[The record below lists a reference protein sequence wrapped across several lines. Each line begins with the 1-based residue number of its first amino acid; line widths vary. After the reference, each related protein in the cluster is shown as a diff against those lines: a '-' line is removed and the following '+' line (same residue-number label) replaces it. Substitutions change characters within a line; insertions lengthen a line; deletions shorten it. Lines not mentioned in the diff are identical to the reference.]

1 MEKVSDLWLF
11 LMKEGLPIEQPGDL
25 KTLIDINRSQ
35 MKKISQSEAA
45 AISNFS
51 LDLLS
56 NFMAKD
62 KNWKSSPPEHDKR
75 ISLMK
80 TMLEYRRR
88 QHIEMLDFSFF
99 KKIVDI
105 PKLKCLFSKSFFI
118 NFTVQ
123 ESSANSL
130 LSLQGYFLKNF
141 IYFHLRHDMR
151 FRASIDSYM
160 IERDNPYTRNTIRE
174 ENRKDISL
182 RDKYINNPIF
192 NIEDF
197 SLYLLDN
204 FFPNIAGIWA
214 DHSHFAPA
222 YILQFIR
229 IAFEYGMITIEKAKK
244 MVPYLLRA
252 TMSLMK
258 LEEGWVER
266 QPEEK
271 KFSVRIKLHN
281 ITHLFAKCREHISM
295 IVVSILV
302 LISDSYF
309 MHKFQEY
316 VEQKTSEQTIQEE
329 MLQNFMLF
337 DKEINDA
344 VLFITMNYLSNNVA
358 ILEHKSTNDFC
369 KQAVEKVFLF
379 ITTTTRDCFLN
390 SLKLITVNDLHFFEK
405 KDIIAEELRHSA
417 DELGNTFRKLLEMV
431 GRGCFSQETAKLD
444 IREASDSAFDTF
456 MRSYIGQDPE
466 SDSPTLESICKKITD
481 KIDKIMQIHTE
492 FKVAL
497 VKESIPLMLVSLV
510 DYCSDYFPETVYAAV
525 STMCFKLLRS
535 IAEQNNFCKAQ
546 LFKGECWF
554 HFKRLL
560 SNFSRYDAYIF
571 LFHLCGEKNASVFLG
586 REVFASFLQLYEK
599 KSNEICHKLDLDN
612 PIDSLQVENCATLI
626 LMTKYL
632 TKYFYNDFLDENEK
646 MQNLLLTQEV
656 VFTNL
661 ASIFL
666 PVLINIVNQVGFV
679 DALPT
684 PSDLLIPELFNDDK
698 TAELMSRIPMI
709 SATRDKQVLLVHT
722 VFFVFKLYNR
732 ISADV
737 CTTLQ
742 HGQLLD
748 HVNQLKLT
756 IESGCLIQN
765 LSVMPVGLE
774 AEILVFL
781 KNLRILPETQMLVEN
796 VTNVA
801 FNIFETSDPFERQE
815 IEGGLKEI
823 RQKIINL
830 ELQKKVTGSEQLQD
844 IITQAK
850 EEEKELKRQKKI
862 LHYSNLKFIQKAI
875 QRLKQIRAN
884 PKIKNEGEKYV
895 YAGLLPIILKYAEG
909 IEELSFFD
917 STSKIRVAFHK
928 IGILIKIFSEAI
940 EDFNHLTG
948 REVSIEGFTEA
959 GFPPSYL
966 SKIDLDG
973 QKITQLP
980 EETQAWSD
988 SMVEER
994 IHRGSKKLC
1003 ELITEFYES
1012 TAFFPY
1018 IKARKDISKEDFT
1031 NSIYAAKFEEKTTD
1045 PLLSTKK
1052 VVLGYFIKKYQEAK
1066 DQHLHRE
1073 EEPNLLGFFDR
1084 NTQNLKGVFNSCL
1097 DRLLSRT
1104 KLEKMVKTNYL
1115 SHNVPLSKFW
1125 VTPSCQA
1132 YVNMMVMLVSKSKT
1146 ARKELF
1152 DFISEGRLE
1161 QAAGKQDGE
1170 GLDQEEAMTVVAS
1183 PHTEEKSLKTFDLT
1197 AAVHPVSSAT
1207 DKPSAPHV
1215 YPNGFTHPNEYLLTI
1230 LLRIQADL
1238 VFYLSSNSTR
1248 HTIWWITHQTYEM
1261 ISSFFKNLC
1270 ECNYMPFKLY
1280 LAEAIPKPE
1289 DENFSAFAGKSFS
1302 EIFSEEFKFI
1312 MKTTSI
1318 ARNKD
1323 PVMVPSDRHERV
1335 QEILLPLLKIISEA
1349 TIGPCVENQNI
1360 FIKSDLEALCN
1371 LSTRILDDL
1380 SSEYFQLAALS
1391 LELISALTEG
1401 HDKEKLIRIANKL
1414 PASIIIDRVQ
1424 RYVKKLFIQHK
1435 IKDGDIDID
1444 KSKKKKD
1451 EDALPSN
1458 KIVPVSLE
1466 SIKNKDSKQPVT
1478 IITEEMENAAQLE
1491 DWDEL
1496 FELYM
1501 EEETFSDSPIFSF
1514 VFKLFVVW
1522 KTLANQSSSHSSR
1535 MKEVTD
1541 DAEKYFKKSNLFL
1554 GIKADF
1560 NFEKPTEI
1568 ACIFYFLSKKI
1579 LCEVEVLD
1587 DHQQSVLMYFP
1598 RLPQCFML
1606 SEEAKR
1612 NYRAECDISDS
1623 NTKMVDL
1630 LRNFDLFKIQMVSSF
1645 KLQRKLT
1652 NLYNIISTDAF
1663 FYYTYFCWITGFIL
1677 NVLLCA
1683 SLISSGQS
1691 TGMVAKNSKID
1702 SAVRVVSL
1710 ILIVLSALLLLL
1722 WMISKYP
1729 QTYATRLEDY
1739 KFDNPGKN
1747 AGSLKARLY
1756 VAVISSFTKQPF
1768 PMSYS
1773 LHVVFTVLGLTVD
1786 EIFFTLNLLLII
1798 NISKTTAFVLKSILL
1813 HIDQL
1818 GLTLMLSIFVIYC
1831 YTILAMEF
1839 LYEQIK
1845 LDDDNKICDELYRC
1859 FFKKFVGRTAY
1870 DITFFMFITVIALN
1884 IIFGIIIDTFSQLR
1898 DDQNERRSL
1907 LSPVTDAENNCFV
1920 CGNTRAE
1927 FSKKSTNFDLHL
1939 VEHHD
1944 PWNYIYYIFYLKHK
1958 GEDELSGLEY
1968 MAWDGFIKKDATWIP
1983 IGTTRYLGRSD

>member
-1 MEKVSDLWLF
+1 MEKISDLWLF
-11 LMKEGLPIEQPGDL
+11 LVKEGMPLEHPGNL
-25 KTLIDINRSQ
+25 KALIDLNKSE
-35 MKKISQSEAA
+35 MKRIIGSDSA
-45 AISNFS
+45 AISNMS
-51 LDLLS
+51 LEALEK
-56 NFMAKD
+56 FMAKD

-75 ISLMK
+75 IALMK
-80 TMLEYRRR
+80 KMLEFRRR
-88 QHIEMLDFSFF
+88 QHIEMLDFTYFR
-99 KKIVDI
+99 KLVDI
-105 PKLKCLFSKSFFI
+105 PKLKCLFSKNFFI

-174 ENRKDISL
+174 ENRKDAFLS
-182 RDKYINNPIF
+182 DKYINNPIF

-229 IAFEYGMITIEKAKK
+229 IAFEYGMIRIEKAKQL
-244 MVPYLLRA
+244 VPFLLRA

-271 KFSVRIKLHN
+271 KFSERIKLHN
-281 ITHLFAKCREHISM
+281 ITHMFAKCREHISM

-309 MHKFQEY
+309 MDKFQEY

-329 MLQNFMLF
+329 MLDNFMLF

-344 VLFITMNYLSNNVA
+344 VLFITMNYLSNNVT

-379 ITTTTRDCFLN
+379 VTTTTRDCFLN
-390 SLKLITVNDLHFFEK
+390 SLKLITINDLHFFEK
-405 KDIIAEELRHSA
+405 KDTIAEELRHSA
-417 DELGNTFRKLLEMV
+417 DELGNTFRKLLEMI
-431 GRGCFSQETAKLD
+431 GKGCFSQDTAKLD

-456 MRSYIGQDPE
+456 MRSYIGQDPD
-466 SDSPTLESICKKITD
+466 SDSATLESICKRITD
-481 KIDKIMQIHTE
+481 KVDKIMQIHTE

-510 DYCSDYFPETVYAAV
+510 DYCSDYFPDTVYAAI
-525 STMCFKLLRS
+525 SAMCFKLLRS
-535 IAEQNNFCKAQ
+535 ITEHNNFCKAQ

-560 SNFSRYDAYIF
+560 SNFSRSDAYVF
-571 LFHLCGEKNASVFLG
+571 LFQLCGEKNASAFLG

-599 KSNEICHKLDLDN
+599 KSNEICHKLDIDN
-612 PIDSLQVENCATLI
+612 PIESLQIANCATLI

-632 TKYFYNDFLDENEK
+632 TKYFYNEFLNENEK

-661 ASIFL
+661 AKIFL
-666 PVLINIVNQVGFV
+666 PVLINIIKGVGFV
-679 DALPT
+679 DCQPA
-684 PSDLLIPELFNDDK
+684 SGDLLTPELFNDDK
-698 TAELMSRIPMI
+698 TVELMARIPQI
-709 SATRDKQVLLVHT
+709 QEARDKQVLLVHT
-722 VFFVFKLYNR
+722 VFFAFKLYNR

-742 HGQLLD
+742 HGLLLN
-748 HVNQLKLT
+748 HVNELKLV
-756 IESGCLIQN
+756 IEGSSIIQN
-765 LSVMPVGLE
+765 LSIMPAGLE

-801 FNIFETSDPFERQE
+801 FNIFETSDLIERQE
-815 IEGGLKEI
+815 VEEGLRGVK
-823 RQKIINL
+823 QQIIDL
-830 ELQKKVTGSEQLQD
+830 ELQKREAWTDHLQQQVD
-844 IITQAK
+844 DAK
-850 EEEKELKRQKKI
+850 EEEKRLKRQKKQM
-862 LHYSNLKFIQKAI
+862 HYSNLKFIHKAV
-875 QRLKQIRAN
+875 QRLWLIRAN
-884 PKIKNEGEKYV
+884 PKMKSEGEKYV

-909 IEELSFFD
+909 IEELSYFD
-917 STSKIRVAFHK
+917 STTKIRVAFHK
-928 IGILIKIFSEAI
+928 IGILIKVFSEAI
-940 EDFNHLTG
+940 GDLNSLTG
-948 REVSIEGFTEA
+948 REVSVEGFAEA
-959 GFPPSYL
+959 GFSPEYL
-966 SKIDLDG
+966 AKIVLEG

-988 SMVEER
+988 TEIEKK
-994 IHRGSKKLC
+994 IHMGAKKLC
-1003 ELITEFYES
+1003 ELIVEFYDS

-1031 NSIYAAKFEEKTTD
+1031 NSIYAAKFEEMTTD

-1052 VVLGYFIKKYQEAK
+1052 VVLSYFIKEYQEAK
-1066 DQHLHRE
+1066 DQYLHRE

-1104 KLEKMVKTNYL
+1104 KLEKMMKSNYL

-1132 YVNMMVMLVSKSKT
+1132 YVNMTVMLVAKSKT

-1152 DFISEGRLE
+1152 DFISEGRPSQEKE
-1161 QAAGKQDGE
+1161 QETNPESA
-1170 GLDQEEAMTVVAS
+1170 QEEAPTVENSPAAEPKAPKRFELKADPVA
-1183 PHTEEKSLKTFDLT
+1183 
-1197 AAVHPVSSAT
+1197 VQPV
-1207 DKPSAPHV
+1207 DRPPAPHI

-1230 LLRIQADL
+1230 LLRVQADL

-1270 ECNYMPFKLY
+1270 ECNYMPFKSY
-1280 LAEAIPKPE
+1280 LAEAIPIPE
-1289 DENFSAFAGKSFS
+1289 DENFSAFSGKTYS

-1312 MKTTSI
+1312 MKTTSM

-1323 PVMVPSDRHERV
+1323 PVMLPSDRHERV

-1349 TIGPCVENQNI
+1349 TIGPCVKNQMI

-1380 SSEYFQLAALS
+1380 SSEYFQLAALA
-1391 LELISALTEG
+1391 LELLSALTEG
-1401 HDKEKLIRIANKL
+1401 HDREKLIKIANKL
-1414 PASIIIDRVQ
+1414 PASIIIDRIQ
-1424 RYVKKLFIQHK
+1424 RYIKKLFIQHK
-1435 IKDGDIDID
+1435 IRDGDIDIA
-1444 KSKKKKD
+1444 SITGKK
-1451 EDALPSN
+1451 EEHEQVPAN

-1466 SIKNKDSKQPVT
+1466 SLKKDPSKPSDSTVD

-1491 DWDEL
+1491 DWDDL

-1501 EEETFSDSPIFSF
+1501 EEETFSDSPIFDF

-1522 KTLANQSSSHSSR
+1522 KTLANQSSNHSSR

-1541 DAEKYFKKSNLFL
+1541 DAEKYFKKTNLFL
-1554 GIKADF
+1554 GIKADL

-1568 ACIFYFLSKKI
+1568 ACIFYFLSRKI

-1587 DHQQSVLMYFP
+1587 SDQKSVLMYFP

-1606 SEEAKR
+1606 SDEAKR

-1645 KLQRKLT
+1645 RLQRKLN

-1677 NVLLCA
+1677 NALLCA

-1691 TGMVAKNSKID
+1691 TGFVARNTKID
-1702 SAVRVVSL
+1702 TAVRVLSL
-1710 ILIVLSALLLLL
+1710 ILIVVSALLLLL

-1729 QTYATRLEDY
+1729 QTYATKLEDY

-1747 AGSLKARLY
+1747 ASSLKARLY
-1756 VAVISSFTKQPF
+1756 VAIITSFTKQPF
-1768 PMSYS
+1768 PMSYT
-1773 LHVVFTVLGLTVD
+1773 LHMVFTVLGLSVD

-1813 HIDQL
+1813 HVDQL
-1818 GLTLMLSIFVIYC
+1818 ALTLMLSIFVIYC

-1859 FFKKFVGRTAY
+1859 FFYVLNTGLRNGGGFAESLKDIDKSLKFVGRTFY

-1898 DDQNERRSL
+1898 DDQNERRRQ
-1907 LSPVTDAENNCFV
+1907 P
-1920 CGNTRAE
+1920 
-1927 FSKKSTNFDLHL
+1927 
-1939 VEHHD
+1939 
-1944 PWNYIYYIFYLKHK
+1944 
-1958 GEDELSGLEY
+1958 
-1968 MAWDGFIKKDATWIP
+1968 
-1983 IGTTRYLGRSD
+1983 